1 MENPQNSVWYIVLG
15 SFLAFITSLV
25 SEYIK
30 SKQKSKNDRKDCKI
44 ILKLELK
51 SIVDSIGRLLE
62 DYGRK
67 QFYTFVIINELD
79 LKVQRL
85 DKVRDKVVYIKND
98 YKKEEILSVF
108 NDIYIFA
115 TDVRSLESIAFG
127 TTSTD
132 AQGIAIPWD
141 NDTYK
146 SQRQML
152 AVKSVDLKRKIQ
164 DLIFYFDNK

>member
-1 MENPQNSVWYIVLG
+1 MQNSVWYVVLG

-30 SKQKSKNDRKDCKI
+30 SRQKSRSDKKDCKI

-51 SIVDSIGRLLE
+51 SIVDSINRLLE

-67 QFYTFVIINELD
+67 QFYTFVILNELD
-79 LKVQRL
+79 LKIQRL

-98 YKKEEILSVF
+98 YKKEEILFVF

-115 TDVRSLESIAFG
+115 TDVRGLENNAFG
-127 TTSTD
+127 TTNIS
-132 AQGIAIPWD
+132 GPGEVIPWNHD
-141 NDTYK
+141 MYK